1 MTNSDLPNHQFACPR
16 PSRMSKAEFV
26 ECFGLIFENSSWI
39 VSETWQVG
47 LTAHD
52 DFANGL
58 FSSFVDIV
66 ENAGREAK
74 LLLLCAHPDLVGRLA
89 QRGETTDF
97 SKSEQNSAGL
107 DQCSKEEFREF
118 ERLNQRYTDKFGFP
132 FILAVRGLERTE
144 ILKVFRL
151 RVENGVEDEFD
162 EAIRQVFKIARLRL
176 SQIKAV

>member
-1 MTNSDLPNHQFACPR
+1 
-16 PSRMSKAEFV
+16 MSLVHNFLKKHPKHEEIIAKE
-26 ECFGLIFENSSWI
+26 LR
-39 VSETWQVG
+39 
-47 LTAHD
+47 
-52 DFANGL
+52 
-58 FSSFVDIV
+58 
-66 ENAGREAK
+66 NAGFFVSVSSNVV
-74 LLLLCAHPDLVGRLA
+74 P
-89 QRGETTDF
+89 
-97 SKSEQNSAGL
+97 
-107 DQCSKEEFREF
+107 EFREF